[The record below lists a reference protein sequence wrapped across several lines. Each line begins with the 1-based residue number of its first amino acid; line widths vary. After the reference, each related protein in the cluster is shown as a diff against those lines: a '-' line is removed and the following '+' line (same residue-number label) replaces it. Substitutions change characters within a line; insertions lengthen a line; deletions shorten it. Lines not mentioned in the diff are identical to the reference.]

1 MVAKKKQKE
10 VESNPIFYTLDPELY
25 KTAKMDLLSSKSSVL
40 ISRNYALKCV
50 EYCQQEEIIKIEI
63 KKILNKIAFSLR
75 EMKAKLPVIKI
86 PKEEKKVDVVEKK
99 QESKQKEEKVDLK
112 TEIDSELDAINE
124 KLRQLGAI

>member
-40 ISRNYALKCV
+40 ISRNYALKCA

-63 KKILNKIAFSLR
+63 KKNS
-75 EMKAKLPVIKI
+75 
-86 PKEEKKVDVVEKK
+86 K
-99 QESKQKEEKVDLK
+99 QNSIFFKRNESKI
-112 TEIDSELDAINE
+112 TSN
-124 KLRQLGAI
+124 

>member
-1 MVAKKKQKE
+1 
-10 VESNPIFYTLDPELY
+10 
-25 KTAKMDLLSSKSSVL
+25 
-40 ISRNYALKCV
+40 
-50 EYCQQEEIIKIEI
+50 
-63 KKILNKIAFSLR
+63 
-75 EMKAKLPVIKI
+75 MKAKLPVIKI